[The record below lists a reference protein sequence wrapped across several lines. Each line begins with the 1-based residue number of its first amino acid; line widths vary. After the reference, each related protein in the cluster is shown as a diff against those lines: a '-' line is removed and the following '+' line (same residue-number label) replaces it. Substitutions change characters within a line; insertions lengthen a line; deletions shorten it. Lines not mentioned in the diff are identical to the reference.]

1 MMQWSALRYN
11 RGLSGF
17 LLPGS
22 LRIAPENRFNE
33 YEKIDDV
40 VHDSAAVHT
49 MQWNAYF
56 YLRAPSKN
64 EEFLYFP
71 TEGSAVILAT

>member
-1 MMQWSALRYN
+1 
-11 RGLSGF
+11 
-17 LLPGS
+17 
-22 LRIAPENRFNE
+22 
-33 YEKIDDV
+33 V

-64 EEFLYFP
+64 EEFLYFRHKAAL
-71 TEGSAVILAT
+71 SS